1 MGAEDSHE
9 EERKQDP
16 VEQVPEPEMELVP
29 EPDEEESGK
38 VPVCVFDVHSCANE
52 MHMACL
58 RLRFPVIVYSYSAL
72 IRRLPL
78 PPLM

>member
-16 VEQVPEPEMELVP
+16 VGQVPEPEMELIP
-29 EPDEEESGK
+29 EPDEESESGK

-52 MHMACL
+52 MRMACL
-58 RLRFPVIVYSYSAL
+58 RLRWRSL
-72 IRRLPL
+72 
-78 PPLM
+78 